1 MRDLV
6 ENLSAVIK
14 DDFSDTFV
22 GDIDSLR
29 KEVEFENIQNVAKD
43 YKLLYKPEESAV
55 PRQRNSVNKGTA
67 TPSMDEP
74 KILRV
79 LKSEV
84 WRCVIREIHN
94 DGIRVFA
101 TDTMNEYSSR
111 YFTIK
116 REYFEKLS
124 CEPFDMLEEGQQID
138 WVFKRVKYPKGQEVN
153 KEELNVFKNLQIL
166 EWQLRLQVEKEM
178 EELSFLFPNL

>member
-1 MRDLV
+1 MRELF
-6 ENLSAVIK
+6 EKLSAVIQ
-14 DDFSDTFV
+14 DDFFDKFVSDLDT
-22 GDIDSLR
+22 LR
-29 KEVEFENIQNVAKD
+29 KEIEFDNIPTD
-43 YKLLYKPEESAV
+43 DRDHTLLYKPEESAV
-55 PRQRNSVNKGTA
+55 PRKRDSVNKGTT
-67 TPSMDEP
+67 TPSMEDP

-84 WRCVIREIHN
+84 WRCVIREIHV

-101 TDTMNEYSSR
+101 TDTKNEYSSR

-124 CEPFDMLEEGQQID
+124 FEPFDKLEVGQQLD

-153 KEELNVFKNLQIL
+153 KEEFRDVLKIN
-166 EWQLRLQVEKEM
+166 
-178 EELSFLFPNL
+178 